1 MPFLAFAELLAM
13 NRLLMIAFAVG
24 ACTVLTEVAYQSYVP
39 VLLDRGDLVKAN
51 SKLTASTSVAE
62 IGGPGLGGL
71 LIGALTAPVVIV
83 LDAVSFV
90 FSAVTIGLVRHRE
103 RRSPRPATAGIARQI
118 GDGFRETV
126 RNRSLLAF
134 AGEAAT
140 YNVAWHALEVLLVL
154 WAVTE
159 LGLTPATLGLLLSI
173 GSVGALLGALL
184 TTTVA
189 RRFGIGRTMWVS
201 AVISNLGVLLIP
213 LADAGSWAGQLL
225 GLQPAITICALAL
238 FPSWLWLYLSPA
250 RRLRDLPA
258 TDHSEEPIHDHR

>member
-1 MPFLAFAELLAM
+1 M
-13 NRLLMIAFAVG
+13 
-24 ACTVLTEVAYQSYVP
+24 TWS
-39 VLLDRGDLVKAN
+39 KAN

-159 LGLTPATLGLLLSI
+159 LGLTPATLGLLLCPSAASEPWSEPFSPRPSRGGS
-173 GSVGALLGALL
+173 GSVA
-184 TTTVA
+184 
-189 RRFGIGRTMWVS
+189 
-201 AVISNLGVLLIP
+201 P
-213 LADAGSWAGQLL
+213 CGSR
-225 GLQPAITICALAL
+225 P
-238 FPSWLWLYLSPA
+238 
-250 RRLRDLPA
+250 
-258 TDHSEEPIHDHR
+258 